1 VQAAANARNEI
12 IRVAGNLLE
21 CPGDD
26 VGVAEGQATV
36 RGRGGQSIFY
46 TEIAVKAAGQGDPV
60 SGFAEFKS
68 GSPDITRLHDLPATA
83 KKVYRGLN
91 GR

>member
-1 VQAAANARNEI
+1 MQAAANARNEI
-12 IRVAGNLLE
+12 IRVASDLLE

-26 VGVAEGQATV
+26 VEVAERQATV